1 MKKLLIPTLAVLFM
15 TGCIS
20 SKSYVD
26 PSFGKATYDDIQKV
40 ETQHAMLVDIEFQRN
55 GEAFPDA
62 NAEVRSHVERTLRA
76 SGVITPALD
85 GTPKRIKV
93 TVNNV
98 ADLGEAAAKG
108 FGTGLTFGAVGTLV
122 TDYYEVSITYTD
134 EDGELTTKEY
144 KHALHTTI
152 GNKGAPF
159 ENAEPMS
166 PASAF
171 GVIVEQVLLNFIQE
185 MQQEGKLVR
194 VSVSPSIAA

>member
-1 MKKLLIPTLAVLFM
+1 M

-62 NAEVRSHVERTLRA
+62 NAKVRSHVERTLCA
-76 SGVITPALD
+76 SGVITLVFD
-85 GTPKRIKV
+85 GTR
-93 TVNNV
+93 
-98 ADLGEAAAKG
+98 
-108 FGTGLTFGAVGTLV
+108 
-122 TDYYEVSITYTD
+122 
-134 EDGELTTKEY
+134 
-144 KHALHTTI
+144 
-152 GNKGAPF
+152 APF

-171 GVIVEQVLLNFIQE
+171 GVTV
-185 MQQEGKLVR
+185 
-194 VSVSPSIAA
+194 

>member
-1 MKKLLIPTLAVLFM
+1 M

-76 SGVITPALD
+76 SGVITPDLD
-85 GTPKRIKV
+85 STPKRIKV

-108 FGTGLTFGAVGTLV
+108 FATGLTFGAVGTPV
-122 TDYYEVSITYTD
+122 TDYY
-134 EDGELTTKEY
+134 
-144 KHALHTTI
+144 
-152 GNKGAPF
+152 
-159 ENAEPMS
+159 
-166 PASAF
+166 
-171 GVIVEQVLLNFIQE
+171 
-185 MQQEGKLVR
+185 
-194 VSVSPSIAA
+194 